1 MNSGALAQLIHQ
13 SPYRF
18 NGIDILADIFFVIS
32 LTLYVIFSSLFMLRL
47 AWFRGDAY
55 KEITDSFAELTF
67 VPCWMISFMTLTS
80 NVALIV
86 STASWGGYPFTIVAY
101 VMWWFVMVWNMCS
114 LFWAFITL
122 IRKHESKDMRMGT
135 SIIIPAVSV
144 STVGITGA
152 AVATY
157 SYELPTRL
165 AIPVMIVSF
174 NWVGVGILMGM
185 ILYVYL
191 FHSLLAQGWPAPPQT
206 ATMFILVGPMGQSAA
221 CLQILGSAAS
231 RYGRFAEFN
240 KGSFLTAESAPGVD
254 AACTVL
260 ALLMNGLGVVWLL
273 FSVAA
278 MIERAI
284 ERTLVWTPSWNAIIF
299 PTATLTTSMLVFST
313 QMDSPAYR
321 VVTAILT
328 IILVFFFLVNLVM
341 TVLRIS
347 QGKLLIVREDWRVK
361 QRMIDQQKER

>member
-1 MNSGALAQLIHQ
+1 MNSGALSQLIHQ

-18 NGIDILADIFFVIS
+18 NGIDILANVFFVTS
-32 LTLYVIFSSLFMLRL
+32 LTLYTIFSALFILRL
-47 AWFRGDAY
+47 AWFRGNAY
-55 KEITDSFAELTF
+55 QEITGSFAELTF

-86 STASWGGYPFTIVAY
+86 STASWGGYPFTMVSY
-101 VMWWFVMVWNMCS
+101 VMWWFVMIWNMCS

-122 IRKHESKDMRMGT
+122 IRRHDCTDMRMGT

-152 AVATY
+152 VISTY
-157 SYELPTRL
+157 AYELPARL

-191 FHSLLAQGWPAPPQT
+191 FHSLLAQGWPPPPQT
-206 ATMFILVGPMGQSAA
+206 PTMFIFVGPMGQSAA

-231 RYGRFAEFN
+231 KYGRFADFN
-240 KGSFLTAESAPGVD
+240 KGTFLTAEAAPGVD

-260 ALLMNGLGVVWLL
+260 ALLMNGLGVVFLL
-273 FSVAA
+273 FSIAA
-278 MIERAI
+278 MIDRAI

-299 PTATLTTSMLVFST
+299 PTATLTTSMLTFAI
-313 QMDSPAYR
+313 QLDSPAYR
-321 VVTAILT
+321 VITAVLT
-328 IILVFFFLVNLVM
+328 ITLVFFFLVNMVM
-341 TVLRIS
+341 TFLRIS
-347 QGKLLIVREDWRVK
+347 QGKLLIVKEDWRVK
-361 QRMIDQQKER
+361 QRWMDQQKER

>member
-1 MNSGALAQLIHQ
+1 MNSGALAQLLHQ

-18 NGIDILADIFFVIS
+18 NGIDVIANIFFLIS
-32 LTLYVIFSSLFMLRL
+32 LTLYTIFSVCFLLRL
-47 AWFRGDAY
+47 AWFRGEAY
-55 KEITDSFAELTF
+55 AEITGSFAELTF
-67 VPCWMISFMTLTS
+67 VPCWTISFMTLTS
-80 NVALIV
+80 NVAQIV
-86 STASWGGYPFTIVAY
+86 STASWGGYPFTLVSY
-101 VMWWFVMVWNMCS
+101 VMWWFVMAWNMCS

-122 IRKHESKDMRMGT
+122 IRRHDCTDMRMGT

-152 AVATY
+152 VVSTY
-157 SYELPTRL
+157 AYELPARL
-165 AIPVMIVSF
+165 AIPVMIVSWH
-174 NWVGVGILMGM
+174 WVGVGILMGM

-191 FHSLLAQGWPAPPQT
+191 FHSLLGQGWPAPPQT
-206 ATMFILVGPMGQSAA
+206 PTMFIFVGPMGQSAA

-231 RYGRFAEFN
+231 KYGRFAEFS
-240 KGSFLTAESAPGVD
+240 KGSFLTAEAAPGVD

-260 ALLMNGLGVVWLL
+260 ALLLSGLGVVFLI

-278 MIERAI
+278 MVDRAI

-299 PTATLTTSMLVFST
+299 PTATLTTSMLIFAI

-328 IILVFFFLVNLVM
+328 IVLVVVFLVNVVM
-341 TVLRIS
+341 TILRIS
-347 QGKLLIVREDWRVK
+347 QGKLLVVREDWRVK
-361 QRMIDQQKER
+361 QRLMDQQKER